1 MKSFAICSLL
11 ALSALGTTAIAAA
24 QPPTSST
31 PPLRLART
39 IALPAGYRGSFDHLA
54 VDAKRHRLF
63 LTPEDQHA
71 VLVVDLDGGR
81 IVDRIRAVGRP
92 HAVFY
97 RDDLDQLFVTDGA
110 DGSLKVF
117 SGATYRLEKRIALRK
132 DADSI
137 GYDPSTTDLYIDNG
151 GKDANATSSY
161 VSVVDTTSGKKLAD
175 IRLASETLE
184 AMTLDTYRPRLYV
197 NDAAGNKVVVVD
209 RWTRKPIAAWPVTL
223 GKDNVAIALDEQRER
238 LYVACRS
245 GQIVVFNST
254 TGREL
259 RAFATVRGV
268 DDLAFDRATK
278 RLYAAGDGAVA
289 VYQEVDA
296 NHVTM
301 LGRIPTGPRAK
312 TARVLSEQ
320 NEYVTVV
327 PEHGTKSATVLVF
340 RTNTSWKNPNPS
352 APFAYDPD
360 ARPAEQLVMS
370 TLSEYPFL
378 RKLGLHG
385 IKPGQKVSVLL
396 ANGNATRRGIETTA
410 GDFAA
415 VKGPA
420 PYGPLIPDGS
430 FYNIKLPMFDAA
442 GRHIG
447 LIVMEIPSSA
457 ASNQH
462 DAIVKAE
469 KIRKEVSLKIPGLD
483 SLFGHGG

>member
-1 MKSFAICSLL
+1 MKTFPLVSLL
-11 ALSALGTTAIAAA
+11 AISAVGTTAVASA
-24 QPPTSST
+24 QPPSSGA
-31 PPLRLART
+31 PLRLVRT
-39 IALPAGYRGSFDHLA
+39 IALPASDRGSFDHIA

-71 VLVVDLDGGR
+71 VVVVDLDAGR
-81 IVDRIRAVGRP
+81 VVDRIAGVARP
-92 HAVFY
+92 HAVLY
-97 RDDLDQLFVTDGA
+97 RDDVDKLFVTDGG

-117 SGATYRLEKRIALRK
+117 NGATYQLEKRIALRK

-151 GKDANATSSY
+151 GKDADATSSY
-161 VSVVDTTSGKKLAD
+161 VSVVDTTGEKKLAD
-175 IRLASETLE
+175 IPLASETLE
-184 AMTLDTYRPRLYV
+184 AMALDTYRPRLYV
-197 NDAAGNKVVVVD
+197 NDAAGNKVIVVD

-223 GKDNVAIALDEQRER
+223 GKQNVAIALDEQRER

-254 TGREL
+254 TGKEL
-259 RAFATVRGV
+259 RAFPTLHGV

-289 VYQEVDA
+289 VYQELDA
-296 NHVTM
+296 NHEVM
-301 LGRIPTGPRAK
+301 LARIPTGPKAK

-327 PEHGTKSATVLVF
+327 PAHGAQAPAVLVF
-340 RTNTSWKNPNPS
+340 RMNTTWKNPNPA

-360 ARPAEQLVMS
+360 APAAEQLVMS
-370 TLSEYPFL
+370 TLSEHPFL

-457 ASNQH
+457 ARDQH
-462 DAIVKAE
+462 DAIVTAE
-469 KIRKEVSLKIPGLD
+469 KIRKEVSLKIPSLD